1 MASRSLGTLTIDM
14 VLKTFGLKQ
23 GMDKAERDMDA
34 HAKRME
40 QRAYAIG
47 RGIGTGIKVGIGAAV
62 AAGGFFA
69 AITKQ
74 AIDFADQMRD
84 MSIRTGVSTERLSEF
99 AYAARA
105 TGTDIETLATGFRKL
120 AQAATEGLNDSS
132 KKGRI
137 FSALGIGKEDLGSL
151 DTLIL
156 KLSERFKELPDGVQ
170 KTALA
175 VELFGRSGDQ
185 MIEFLNQ
192 GDAGLAAFA
201 QRARELGIV
210 IDTETAE
217 KADEFNDTIED
228 LKLSI
233 KGLGI
238 DIASELLPRLVELS
252 NQLSDATTKGTAAKD
267 IASALGTAFDAA
279 ALGLKSFVFY
289 AKFVGEHLAYLVETG
304 GNAYVML
311 KNIATL
317 GAADGTIFGA
327 MRDQRGSLGR
337 FLQSQADRYSDYFG
351 ANAQLAAA
359 GMTRQ
364 QYTDRFSQQFAIPG
378 ISPFNFSQ
386 SRTGAF
392 NMAADANARAS
403 MINQAAL
410 AAALSGQTPTGGG
423 RSGRAGKSAMSEAD
437 REAKR
442 LLETFNRLTES
453 QAEQIALYGKTDE
466 VSRMLYRTQQGDLS
480 GLSESQK
487 EQLMAGARRLDQMRE
502 EARLMEEST
511 RRDEEH
517 ARALRDVLEAIEDER
532 AQLGMTNE
540 ERERYNNLKRLSA
553 DASEDERRAVI
564 DATDALQQE
573 RKAMDDSIA
582 LKDEWRNGMV
592 DAITDVVTGAKSLKE
607 AFTDFFD
614 SLAAMITEM
623 IARRWVEQLFGQA
636 GSNQSG
642 SAGGF
647 LNSLFGALFGGGR
660 ASGGPVSSG
669 RVYEVGE
676 GNRPELYMSG
686 GREYM
691 IPGNSGRV
699 VPLGG
704 SGRGMTINQVINV
717 PRSTEYRSAQQV
729 GQAAL
734 VSAQRALMR
743 NA

>member
-23 GMDKAERDMDA
+23 GMDKAEREMDA
-34 HAKRME
+34 HAKKME
-40 QRAYAIG
+40 ARAYAIG

-84 MSIRTGVSTERLSEF
+84 MSIRTGLSTERLSEF
-99 AYAARA
+99 AYAARS
-105 TGTDIETLATGFRKL
+105 TGTDIDTLATGLRKL
-120 AQAATEGLNDSS
+120 AKVATEGLNDKSQAH
-132 KKGRI
+132 RI
-137 FSALGIGKEDLGSL
+137 FEALGITKDDLR
-151 DTLIL
+151 DFDALIP
-156 KLSERFKELPDGVQ
+156 KLAERFKQLPDGVQ

-175 VELFGRSGDQ
+175 MQLFGKSGDQ
-185 MIEFLNQ
+185 LIEFLSQ
-192 GDAGLAAFA
+192 GEDGLAAFA
-201 QRARELGIV
+201 QRASELGIV
-210 IDTETAE
+210 IDTETAS
-217 KADEFNDTIED
+217 KADQFKDTLDE
-228 LKLSI
+228 LKLAVTGVGI
-233 KGLGI
+233 K
-238 DIASELLPRLVELS
+238 IASDALPKLIVFADWFVAAAVNSGRLETALNSIGGVIAWVGEKMGVVARMARQFGVEV
-252 NQLSDATTKGTAAKD
+252 GTAIE
-267 IASALGTAFDAA
+267 IAQGMSQI
-279 ALGLKSFVFY
+279 
-289 AKFVGEHLAYLVETG
+289 
-304 GNAYVML
+304 NADF
-311 KNIATL
+311 ATL
-317 GAADGTIFGA
+317 GIAGN
-327 MRDQRGSLGR
+327 GR
-337 FLQSQADRYSDYFG
+337 AGWRQI
-351 ANAQLAAA
+351 ANALSARKATLAGFARDDEMIRLQAELRQLERDSSWVS
-359 GMTRQ
+359 GT
-364 QYTDRFSQQFAIPG
+364 
-378 ISPFNFSQ
+378 
-386 SRTGAF
+386 TG
-392 NMAADANARAS
+392 NGERP
-403 MINQAAL
+403 INAAL
-410 AAALSGQTPTGGG
+410 IAALSGKTPTA
-423 RSGRAGKSAMSEAD
+423 GRAGKSAMSEAD

-442 LLETFNRLTES
+442 LLETFNRLAES
-453 QAEQIALYGKTDE
+453 QKEQIALFGKTDE

-480 GLSESQK
+480 GLSEMQK
-487 EQLMAGARRLDQMRE
+487 EQLLAGARRLDQMRE

-532 AQLGMTNE
+532 ATLGMSSD

-553 DASEDERRAVI
+553 DASDEERAAVERSTTAMQQQRR
-564 DATDALQQE
+564 E
-573 RKAMDDSIA
+573 MNDSIA

-592 DAITDVVTGAKSLKE
+592 DAITDVVTGAKSLKD

-623 IARRWVEQLFGQA
+623 IAKRWVEQLFGQT

-642 SAGGF
+642 NAGGF

-660 ASGGPVSSG
+660 ASGGAVSSG

-676 GNRPELYMSG
+676 GNRPELFMSG

-691 IPGNSGRV
+691 IPGNNGRV
-699 VPLGG
+699 VPMSGG
-704 SGRGMTINQVINV
+704 GRSMTVNQVINV